1 MRDMRRV
8 GNRYASLRDETIR
21 AFRPYCR
28 ECSLSDKRAL
38 PSLLVIATLVIA
50 SLIAVVSLITITAE
64 AATLYVGGGG
74 PGNYTTIQ
82 AAIDAASPGDTIYV
96 FKGTYKEKV
105 TISKTL
111 TLVGEDTANTVI
123 DGDRVSDVMVI
134 TADWVNVSG
143 FRIRN
148 SSWNAGD
155 AGIELSGVQH
165 CHLFENNV
173 SDNTGIGIYLVT
185 SSYNTVT
192 DNLLYENWDPDGA
205 GVYLLSSDNNLVAGN
220 VAVGNAKGI
229 LLWSSDANTITGNNI
244 STNWDYGTY
253 LRSANDNTISNNS
266 FFDNWGRGVRVVQS
280 NGNVVSNNTFIQ
292 NYEGMS
298 LESSSSNVV
307 ANNTLLNNWDNGIE
321 ISGTGSNRVA
331 DNLLHDNWGDGIRTS
346 YASYNLIENN
356 SIEGSYRA
364 DIALVSSNHETVLN
378 NTMVGGGVYIDGSA
392 YYGKSLSH
400 WNTHTIPTSNTVNG
414 KPVYYWKDVAG
425 GSIPLDA
432 GQAILANCSG
442 VVVDGINI
450 SDVVTSVE
458 AGFSSGITI
467 SNITSWDA
475 YYSILSMQSESV
487 DVHDIV
493 ISSVAQMGVSLLFT
507 HDSTITNVSVRSSDY
522 AGVYLRNS
530 YRNELST
537 LNVSDAATTGLYF
550 EYSGDNY
557 ILGSFFWFNGGSG
570 ANLLVSRNN
579 TISNTSLI
587 GNSYGV
593 SLSNADNNAFKNDTI
608 ASNERYGVNSFNSSA
623 NRFFHNDFIDNGQQA
638 SDNSPNSWDDGYP
651 SGGNFWSD
659 YTGTDAFSGPNQDI
673 PGSDGIGDT
682 PYGIP
687 GGTNEDRYPLMNA
700 SMPRP
705 WRPFAPLN
713 LQAVA
718 GLGNVTLTWDP
729 PLTDGGSAI
738 TGYRI
743 YRGLTPGSKTI
754 LEEMGNVTSFV
765 DSGLTGGYTYY
776 YQVSAKNTAGEGRKS
791 NQVGASPFDF
801 PGPPGNLV
809 ATPGDG
815 RVTLYWSAPIY
826 TGGSPI
832 TNYSVY
838 RGNISGGE
846 TVLVKLG
853 QQETFVDLNV
863 TNRQTYFYQV
873 SAWNII
879 GEGQKSAEGSAT
891 PAMVPSPPR
900 NLTATAGA
908 GTIALN
914 WTLPA
919 DDGGSPITTYMLYR
933 GTTPGGESPMWTVGN
948 ILSYVD
954 VNVTGDVTYFYQ
966 ITAINA
972 IGEGTRSNE
981 ANATAM
987 GVPSNPLNL
996 TAVGGNGVVTL
1007 SWMQPLSDGG
1017 SPIIGY
1023 TIYRGLTSGGEI
1035 YHATAGVI
1043 PTFIDTGLTNGV
1055 TYYYKVSASN
1065 AIGEGA
1071 RSNEAYATPM
1081 TVPGPPTGVVAMS
1094 TYFTAM
1100 VEWQAPLNTGGSPV
1114 TNYSIYRGTSP
1125 GGETLLATIGNLLSY
1140 TDINVT
1146 NGQIYYYVV
1155 SAINAAGEGPKSL
1168 EVRVTVPDHPSAP
1181 LNLLVASGNQEVT
1194 LTWDPPTSD
1203 GGCLITN
1210 YSIYRGFWSGG
1221 ETLLTTVSV
1230 STTYTDT
1237 GLTNGVAYYYRVSA
1251 INPVGEGPKS
1261 NEAMAVPSTL
1271 PSPPTIVSA
1280 TGIDGEVVL
1289 TIFPPTDSGGL
1300 PIITYKMYRGTSP
1313 GGEVFITDIG
1323 TPSKHFDAGLTNG
1336 VMYYYRLSAVNA
1348 NGESDPS
1355 EEASAMPRALP
1366 SQPLNAHATAG
1377 FVQVQLTWQAPA
1389 KDGGY
1394 PITAYKVYRGVTSGG
1409 ETLLATLGNV
1419 LSYTDLAVT
1428 NGQGYFYKV
1437 SAMTVV
1443 GEGPQSTE
1451 VSATPLSPPSTP
1463 SPPQNL
1469 VALAGNAQVALAWD
1483 TPASDGGSPVTG
1495 YSLYRGTAA
1504 GGEVFIRIVGNM
1516 LTYTDTGL
1524 TNGQTYYFEIT
1535 ASNVAGESGRSNEAN
1550 ARPAMVPGQP
1560 TGLVAVAG
1568 TLRAT
1573 LTWNAPASDGGSSI
1587 TNYVIYRGATS
1598 GSETT
1603 LATVGN
1609 VLTYVDSDVVGG
1621 RAYFYRVSAINS
1633 IGEGPLSVEATVTI
1647 SPSPNLPPTCSI
1659 TAPPQGAE
1667 VSGRAAIQGV
1677 AADADG
1683 NIIVVEIRMDGGSWM
1698 GASGKD
1704 AWSYAWNTK
1713 LYSNGQHTIEARS
1726 YDGKDFSQVASV
1738 TVSVNN
1744 PAEQGPGGGRS
1755 SSDAVGIALSIA
1767 LLVVA
1772 MLLIFLFL
1780 KERRSRK
1787 PAVEPQESLSEK
1799 ETPEEVF
1806 EEEWQEEEEPPE
1818 EFL

>member
-1 MRDMRRV
+1 MRRV

-82 AAIDAASPGDTIYV
+82 AAIDAASPGDTIHV

-143 FRIRN
+143 FEIRN

-229 LLWSSDANTITGNNI
+229 LLWSSDANTITGNNL

-253 LRSANDNTISNNS
+253 LRSANDNTIDNNS

-331 DNLLHDNWGDGIRTS
+331 DNLLRNNWGDGIRTS

-378 NTMVGGGVYIDGSA
+378 NTMVGGGVYIDASA

-400 WNTHTIPTSNTVNG
+400 WNTHSIPTSNTVNG
-414 KPVYYWKDVAG
+414 KPVYYWKDVMG
-425 GSIPLDA
+425 GSIPVDV

-442 VVVDGINI
+442 VIVDGVNI
-450 SDVVTSVE
+450 SAVATSVE

-475 YYSILSMQSESV
+475 FYPILLMQSQSV
-487 DVHDIV
+487 HVQDIV
-493 ISSVAQMGVSLLFT
+493 MSAVTQMGVNMVFT
-507 HDSTITNVSVRSSDY
+507 HDSTITNVSVRSSEY
-522 AGVYLRNS
+522 AGAYLRNS
-530 YRNELST
+530 YRNELTAFNASGVT
-537 LNVSDAATTGLYF
+537 ATGIFLD
-550 EYSGDNY
+550 YSGDNS
-557 ILGSFFWFNGGSG
+557 ILGSFFWYNEGNG
-570 ANLLVSRNN
+570 ADLVTSKNN
-579 TISNTSLI
+579 TISNSSLI
-587 GNSYGV
+587 GNANGV
-593 SLSNADNNAFKNDTI
+593 ILSNADNNTFENNTI
-608 ASNERYGVNSFNSSA
+608 ASNEELGLTAFNSSTEL
-623 NRFFHNDFIDNGQQA
+623 FFHNDFIDNGQQA
-638 SDNSPNSWDDGYP
+638 NDNRPNSWDDGYP

-659 YTGTDAFSGPNQDI
+659 YTGTDVFSGPDQDI

-682 PYGIP
+682 PYDIP
-687 GGTNEDRYPLMNA
+687 LGTNKDRYPLMNA
-700 SMPRP
+700 SASRP
-705 WRPFAPLN
+705 WRPFVPSN
-713 LQAVA
+713 LQANA
-718 GLGNVTLTWDP
+718 GLGNVTLTWNAP
-729 PLTDGGSAI
+729 ASDGGSGI

-743 YRGLTPGSKTI
+743 YRGFTPASGTL
-754 LEEMGNVTSFV
+754 LEEIGNATSFL
-765 DSGLTGGYTYY
+765 DSALTGGRTYF
-776 YQVSAKNTAGEGRKS
+776 YQVSAKNIVGEGRKS
-791 NQVGASPFDF
+791 NQVSASPFDF

-853 QQETFVDLNV
+853 QQESFVDLNV

-879 GEGQKSAEGSAT
+879 GEGQKSAEDSAT
-891 PAMVPSPPR
+891 PAMVPNPPG

-919 DDGGSPITTYMLYR
+919 DDGGSPIMTYMLYR

-987 GVPSNPLNL
+987 GVPSDPLNL

-1017 SPIIGY
+1017 SPIIGH

-1043 PTFIDTGLTNGV
+1043 PIFIDTGLTNGV

-1094 TYFTAM
+1094 TYSSAI
-1100 VEWQAPLNTGGSPV
+1100 VEWQAPMDMGGSPV

-1125 GGETLLATIGNLLSY
+1125 GGESPLATIGNLLWY

-1181 LNLLVASGNQEVT
+1181 LNLLATSRNQEVT
-1194 LTWDPPTSD
+1194 LTWDPPASD

-1210 YSIYRGFWSGG
+1210 YPIYRGFWSGG
-1221 ETLLTTVSV
+1221 ETFLTTVGV
-1230 STTYTDT
+1230 SATYTDT
-1237 GLTNGVAYYYRVSA
+1237 GLTNGVAYYYRISA
-1251 INPVGEGPKS
+1251 VNPVGEGPKS

-1280 TGIDGEVVL
+1280 IGIDGEVVI
-1289 TIFPPTDSGGL
+1289 TIFPPADSGGL

-1336 VMYYYRLSAVNA
+1336 VMYYYKLSAVNA
-1348 NGESDPS
+1348 NGESSPS

-1366 SQPLNAHATAG
+1366 SQPLNAQATAG
-1377 FVQVQLTWQAPA
+1377 FGQVQLTWQAPA

-1394 PITAYKVYRGVTSGG
+1394 PITAYKVYRGTTSGG
-1409 ETLLATLGNV
+1409 ETPLATLGDV
-1419 LSYTDLAVT
+1419 LSYTDTGVT
-1428 NGQGYFYKV
+1428 NGQIYFYKV
-1437 SAMTVV
+1437 SATTEV
-1443 GEGPQSTE
+1443 GEGPQSAE
-1451 VSATPLSPPSTP
+1451 VSATPLSPPSLP

-1469 VALAGNAQVALAWD
+1469 VAVAGNGQVALSWDAPAW
-1483 TPASDGGSPVTG
+1483 DGGSPVAG

-1504 GGEVFIRIVGNM
+1504 GGEAFIRTVGDI

-1524 TNGQTYYFEIT
+1524 TNGQTYYFQIT
-1535 ASNVAGESGRSNEAN
+1535 ASNLAGESGRSNEVS

-1560 TGLVAVAG
+1560 TEPVAVAG
-1568 TLRAT
+1568 TLQAT

-1587 TNYVIYRGATS
+1587 TNYVIYRGAAS

-1621 RAYFYRVSAINS
+1621 RAYFYRTSAINS
-1633 IGEGPLSVEATVTI
+1633 IGEGPLSIEATVTI

-1659 TAPPQGAE
+1659 TAPPEGAD

-1683 NIIVVEIRMDGGSWM
+1683 NIVVVEIRIDGGSWI
-1698 GASGKD
+1698 GALGKD

-1726 YDGKDFSQVASV
+1726 YDGKDFSQVASL
-1738 TVSVNN
+1738 TLSVNN
-1744 PAEQGPGGGRS
+1744 PAEQGPGGGRG

-1780 KERRSRK
+1780 VERRSRK
-1787 PAVEPQESLSEK
+1787 PAAKLPESPPEK
-1799 ETPEEVF
+1799 KPPAEEF